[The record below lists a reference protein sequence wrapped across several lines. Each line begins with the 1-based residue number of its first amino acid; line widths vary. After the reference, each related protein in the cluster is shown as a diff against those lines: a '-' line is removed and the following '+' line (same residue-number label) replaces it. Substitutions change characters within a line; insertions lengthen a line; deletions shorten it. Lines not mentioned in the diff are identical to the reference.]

1 MSEDRIQ
8 KRYQLRKAAG
18 KYWLLDMEQTLD
30 AYKQPIPFNEVG
42 ARIWELLAEN
52 HSIEEIVEILSKEYE
67 ATKAEIQ
74 PDVEDFLDQLKQK
87 GILTR

>member
-1 MSEDRIQ
+1 MSEDRRQ

-42 ARIWELLAEN
+42 ARIWELLSEN
-52 HSIEEIVEILSKEYE
+52 YSIEGIVEILSKEYE